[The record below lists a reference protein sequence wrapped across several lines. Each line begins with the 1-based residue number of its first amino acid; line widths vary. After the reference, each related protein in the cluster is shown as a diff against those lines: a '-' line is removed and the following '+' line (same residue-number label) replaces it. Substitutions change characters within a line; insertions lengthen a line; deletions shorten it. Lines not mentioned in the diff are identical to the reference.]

1 MLSHYTGRA
10 GLEGIARTK
19 TLWATNFLQLND
31 KTEIEYGL
39 VELTK
44 LSLRMAWAEIE
55 GHLRADD
62 YRGDIDYDQAGNL
75 VAQQF
80 RKSISETPGESLYVF
95 SFAKAKTEHQE
106 RRGMLTLWDRYT
118 GLEGYCLQFD
128 RQEVLNLLSLES
140 SRRNYVLLDLANVHY
155 GIDEN
160 DRDFVELKFQLAQRI
175 LAEVQREKAE
185 LGIRPQYDRLW
196 AFSALA
202 HRMLHYCARHK
213 DPFFEDERE
222 ARIMAVPAERAESR
236 IFVGLAFRKEVKKM
250 SDGRKYIDLGED
262 WTPNIE
268 PRRIIVGP
276 RARRDLGDVL
286 SLFETGPEVYYAEFP
301 I

>member
-95 SFAKAKTEHQE
+95 SRSGVA
-106 RRGMLTLWDRYT
+106 
-118 GLEGYCLQFD
+118 CL
-128 RQEVLNLLSLES
+128 R
-140 SRRNYVLLDLANVHY
+140 Y
-155 GIDEN
+155 GIDIQGW
-160 DRDFVELKFQLAQRI
+160 RDIV
-175 LAEVQREKAE
+175 
-185 LGIRPQYDRLW
+185 
-196 AFSALA
+196 FSS
-202 HRMLHYCARHK
+202 
-213 DPFFEDERE
+213 
-222 ARIMAVPAERAESR
+222 I
-236 IFVGLAFRKEVKKM
+236 
-250 SDGRKYIDLGED
+250 
-262 WTPNIE
+262 
-268 PRRIIVGP
+268 
-276 RARRDLGDVL
+276 ARRC
-286 SLFETGPEVYYAEFP
+286 
-301 I
+301 